1 MQESQQIELFEPGDV
16 MEVEYVP
23 PRDEVIDTYARAV
36 HEALPEQFRDRLTL
50 TEKEFT
56 REFAD
61 FVRIITRIRVKHLNR
76 GVKRHD

>member
-1 MQESQQIELFEPGDV
+1 MQESQQIDLFEPGEV
-16 MEVEYVP
+16 MQVEYVP
-23 PRDEVIDTYARAV
+23 PAAEVIDTYAHAV
-36 HEALPEQFRDRLTL
+36 HEALPEQFRARLTL
-50 TEKEFT
+50 NEKEFT